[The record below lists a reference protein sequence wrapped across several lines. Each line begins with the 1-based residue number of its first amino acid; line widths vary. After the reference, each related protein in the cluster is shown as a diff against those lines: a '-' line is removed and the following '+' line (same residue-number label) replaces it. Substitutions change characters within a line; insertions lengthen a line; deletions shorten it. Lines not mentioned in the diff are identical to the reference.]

1 MAFDRRTYLEGLLT
15 TLRGELGKANQ
26 AKEGY
31 EQKAERW
38 DLLKEEVELHIEA
51 VQEFLD
57 DLP

>member
-1 MAFDRRTYLEGLLT
+1 MAFDKRAYLEDLLVK
-15 TLRGELGKANQ
+15 LHEELAKANT

-31 EQKAERW
+31 EEKVERW
-38 DLLKEEVELHIEA
+38 DVLKEQIELHIEA